1 MVVMLYKIFAE
12 FTWILIGFLLGG
24 MLRFAKRRKPIKY
37 VCGISEIAQMVDIII
52 YGSICAILNGIVAAT
67 LLSSGFETRVPIM
80 VGLDGTIALL
90 MFFYIKNAASM
101 RKRKKG

>member
-24 MLRFAKRRKPIKY
+24 MLRFAKSGGGMRA
-37 VCGISEIAQMVDIII
+37 EIAQMVDIII

>member
-24 MLRFAKRRKPIKY
+24 MLRFAKSGHTTEKKTK
-37 VCGISEIAQMVDIII
+37 IAQMVDIII